1 MQIDRFPCK
10 FDSYSIGINFGGWW
24 PLQHHGKLGICAN
37 EDKRTRFNAFWY
49 LSLYPPSNM
58 APIRGWWAL
67 YPESYTLRDG
77 LIGKNSLPSI
87 EWTEKVIGT
96 SVWDSIVK
104 WNRNQ
109 FAKYKWLMSWHFSR
123 SHLICGTINFQI
135 VSYLGGVHSVGLEM
149 FFYVFHSKKIFSAS
163 NTFSI
168 VT

>member
-1 MQIDRFPCK
+1 MITKCYVLLKNIVQNWAFDKCLTKVRWQPRFPGVIWPASMQIDRFPCK

-77 LIGKNSLPSI
+77 LIGKKIPYLQ
-87 EWTEKVIGT
+87 
-96 SVWDSIVK
+96 
-104 WNRNQ
+104 WNG
-109 FAKYKWLMSWHFSR
+109 H
-123 SHLICGTINFQI
+123 
-135 VSYLGGVHSVGLEM
+135 
-149 FFYVFHSKKIFSAS
+149 KK
-163 NTFSI
+163 
-168 VT
+168 